1 MGNTLHR
8 KLGARHINFLAL
20 GSAIGTGLF
29 YGAAEAIKQAGPSV
43 ILAYILA
50 GVAVYMVMRA
60 LGEMVVREPVSGSF
74 GHYASEYLSPFAGF
88 LTGWTY
94 VLEMVIVGLA
104 DITAFG
110 IYMGFWFPDT
120 PQWIWVLGIVVIICG
135 LNLCHVRI
143 FGEMEFWLT
152 LVKVSAIIAM
162 IVAGGIILFMGIQL
176 NGHSTPSF
184 GNLVNHGG
192 FFPNGVGGFLAS
204 FAVVMFA
211 YGGIE
216 IIGITAGEAQQPDK
230 VIPRAIN
237 VIPARILLFY
247 VLTIT
252 VILSILPWTE
262 IGTQGSPF
270 VQIFKGLGIDS
281 AAAILNLIVI
291 TAAVSA
297 INSDIFGAGRM
308 MFGLA
313 AHGHA
318 PRVLTRVSRF
328 GVPWVTVLGMTAV
341 LLGGV
346 VLNYLMPEK
355 IFLVIASLATF
366 ATVWVWLMILLAQIS
381 MRRRLSTEETKA
393 LKYKVPF
400 WPLGPALAVAFMIF
414 VIGVLGYVKDTRVS
428 LYVGIVWIA
437 LMSALWCFVVQPR
450 LAADKAPHHGRPSR
464 MDALKEEVV

>member
-1 MGNTLHR
+1 MGNALHR

-29 YGAAEAIKQAGPSV
+29 YGSAAAIKLAGPSV
-43 ILAYILA
+43 ILAYILGGA
-50 GVAVYMVMRA
+50 AIYMVMRA

-74 GHYASEYLSPFAGF
+74 GHYATENLSPLAGF

-94 VLEMVIVGLA
+94 VLEMAIVCLA

-120 PQWIWVLGIVVIICG
+120 PQWIWVLGVVVIICG

-152 LVKVSAIIAM
+152 LIKVSAIVAM
-162 IVAGGIILFMGIQL
+162 IAGGLVILFLGIQI
-176 NGHSTPSF
+176 NGNSAPSVD
-184 GNLVNHGG
+184 NLFSHGG
-192 FFPNGVGGFLAS
+192 FFPNGMEGFFAS

-216 IIGITAGEAQQPDK
+216 IIGISGGEAQQPEK
-230 VIPRAIN
+230 VIPKAIS
-237 VIPARILLFY
+237 VIPMRILLFY
-247 VLTIT
+247 VMTIS
-252 VILSILPWTE
+252 VILSISPWTE

-270 VQIFKGLGIDS
+270 VQIFSGLGIGS
-281 AAAILNLIVI
+281 AAAILNVVVI

-313 AHGHA
+313 ASGQA
-318 PRVLTRVSRF
+318 PRGLMRVSRF
-328 GVPWVTVLGMTAV
+328 GVPWVTVLCMTAV

-346 VLNYLMPEK
+346 VLNYLIPEQ
-355 IFLVIASLATF
+355 IFLLIASLATF
-366 ATVWVWLMILLAQIS
+366 ATVWVWLMILLSQIA
-381 MRRRLSTEETKA
+381 MRRRLSPQETAA
-393 LKYKVPF
+393 LKYKVPL
-400 WPLGPALAVAFMIF
+400 WPLGPALAVVFMVF
-414 VIGVLGYVKDTRVS
+414 VIAVLGYAEGTRVS
-428 LYVGIVWIA
+428 LYVGIVWVI
-437 LMSALWCFVVQPR
+437 LMSALWHFVVQPKR
-450 LAADKAPHHGRPSR
+450 VAVDKQRSQYSQAPIAGRQEDR
-464 MDALKEEVV
+464 

>member
-1 MGNTLHR
+1 MENALHK

-43 ILAYILA
+43 ILAYIIGGMA
-50 GVAVYMVMRA
+50 IYMVMRA
-60 LGEMVVREPVSGSF
+60 LGEMVVREPVSSSF
-74 GHYASEYLSPFAGF
+74 GHYAAEYLSPMAGF

-94 VLEMVIVGLA
+94 VLEMAIVALA

-120 PQWIWVLGIVVIICG
+120 PQWIWVLGVVVIICG

-152 LVKVSAIIAM
+152 LVKVTAIVAM
-162 IVAGGIILFMGIQL
+162 IVGGVIILIAGIQL
-176 NGHSTPSF
+176 NGSSAPSLD
-184 GNLVNHGG
+184 NLVSHGG
-192 FFPNGVGGFLAS
+192 FFSNGLHGFIAS

-216 IIGITAGEAQQPDK
+216 IIGLAGGEAQQPGK
-230 VIPRAIN
+230 AIPKAIS

-247 VLTIT
+247 VMTIT
-252 VILSILPWTE
+252 VILSIMPWTE

-270 VQIFKGLGIDS
+270 VQIFQGLGIHS
-281 AAAILNLIVI
+281 AATILNIVVI

-313 AHGHA
+313 GRGHA
-318 PRVLTRVSRF
+318 PHALKRVSRF
-328 GVPWVTVLGMTAV
+328 GVPWVTVLCMTVV
-341 LLGGV
+341 LLCGV
-346 VLNYLMPEK
+346 LLNYLIPEK
-355 IFLVIASLATF
+355 IFLLIASLASF
-366 ATVWVWLMILLAQIS
+366 ATVWVWLMILLSEIS
-381 MRRRLSTEETKA
+381 MRRGLSAQETAA

-400 WPLGPALAVAFMIF
+400 WPLGPALAMAFLVL
-414 VIGVLGYVKDTRVS
+414 VIGVLGYVEDTRVS
-428 LYVGIVWIA
+428 LYVGLLWIV
-437 LMSALWCFVVQPR
+437 LMSAVWRWMVRPR
-450 LAADKAPHHGRPSR
+450 LAARRAAAQASQPVLPQQ
-464 MDALKEEVV
+464 EVS